1 MKPIHDK
8 IPVIDRW
15 VDDEKARNLGKQL
28 ERAISAETGFRIWY
42 YALFHVKQKALQA
55 GRIAPTQNEP
65 MSVEDT
71 ALRSAYWSGY
81 QMGAERVWDD
91 LHQLI
96 DKLKAGQYP
105 IFKEESDAEGH
116 EAVQDQGQ

>member
-55 GRIAPTQNEP
+55 GRVVPNPEGTL
-65 MSVEDT
+65 SVEDT

-91 LHQLI
+91 LHELI
-96 DKLKAGQYP
+96 ANLKAGRYP
-105 IFKEESDAEGH
+105 IFKEDGH
-116 EAVQDQGQ
+116 EEDAQAPDQGVS